1 MKKDKAVRKA
11 EFRAALKRG
20 LKSLIGPIIAC
31 VIILI
36 GILVVMF
43 YQEEEEA
50 EEIIRVNAYDGA
62 EEEVI
67 LESDRLKFVMDA
79 TTTQFYVEDK
89 KSGAIWYS
97 NPTDSDSDT
106 IAQTAEKGALKST
119 LVLTYSTINGVDTI
133 FDNYT
138 YSMKNQIYDIEKG
151 EDYVTI
157 NYSLGDTQKEFVIPP
172 VIVEEDM
179 LAYRAN
185 MNPGEASLL
194 DNYYVRYDINNLGK
208 KDNKEELLSFY
219 PIMETNV
226 IYVLRDSTRDNM
238 RSKFQQMFE
247 AAGYTY
253 EAYLADKELDLK
265 VKSSDKPVF
274 NVQMTY
280 RLDGDDLIVEIP
292 MDKLEFKEEYPMLYL
307 SVLPYFGAGGKN
319 DEGYLM
325 VPEGGG
331 SIINFN
337 NGKTAQNSYYANVY
351 GWDYATAR
359 KAVVHETKAYFNA
372 FGVANGDSSYL
383 CVIEES
389 APYAAIQANVSG
401 KVNSYNS
408 VNALYNIMTRE
419 QYDVGTIYNGNMY
432 IYNENPLTGS
442 LKQRY
447 TFIDSNSYVDMAKE
461 YEKYLLKKYDGY
473 LTLNDDTSTPVALE
487 VLGAVDKVRQV
498 MGIPVSR
505 PHKLTTY
512 KEAQDIVQELNAD
525 GIDNLSVKLSGWMNG
540 GVKQQVLN
548 KVKPI
553 SELGGKKNLKNLIA
567 SSNEDGIDFYLNG
580 MTNYAKDSNIL
591 DGFMVFTDAARFASK
606 EKAELWEY
614 STTTFGQATWTDTYY
629 LLRYDLIMKGIDTM
643 YETASKYKAGVSFE
657 DIGKDLSSDYKKN
670 GYHNRQDVM
679 EAHAQALKEADDAGA
694 KTMINM
700 GNDYAVPYVD
710 FVTNMDLADSGYT
723 IIDYEVPF
731 YQLAIHGY
739 VNYTD
744 ESLNL
749 TQNMEEVLLRS
760 AEFGAGLSF
769 TVMEETAFAL
779 QKTLYTEY
787 FAADYALWH
796 DKILDIYTKYNDQLG
811 HTFNQKMVNHEVLAE
826 EITCTTYEDGTKVY
840 VNYREQDYT
849 VNGVTIP
856 ARDYVVRK

>member
-614 STTTFGQATWTDTYY
+614 STTNFGQATWTDPYY
-629 LLRYDLIMKGIDTM
+629 LLR
-643 YETASKYKAGVSFE
+643 
-657 DIGKDLSSDYKKN
+657 
-670 GYHNRQDVM
+670 
-679 EAHAQALKEADDAGA
+679 
-694 KTMINM
+694 
-700 GNDYAVPYVD
+700 
-710 FVTNMDLADSGYT
+710 
-723 IIDYEVPF
+723 
-731 YQLAIHGY
+731 
-739 VNYTD
+739 
-744 ESLNL
+744 
-749 TQNMEEVLLRS
+749 
-760 AEFGAGLSF
+760 
-769 TVMEETAFAL
+769 
-779 QKTLYTEY
+779 
-787 FAADYALWH
+787 
-796 DKILDIYTKYNDQLG
+796 
-811 HTFNQKMVNHEVLAE
+811 
-826 EITCTTYEDGTKVY
+826 
-840 VNYREQDYT
+840 
-849 VNGVTIP
+849 
-856 ARDYVVRK
+856 